1 MKYMV
6 IVTGCSGEKKP
17 SQEFM
22 AAMGKYNEELKK
34 AGVFLELEGLT
45 KAAAGTRVKFTGQK
59 RVVTD
64 GPFAESKELVGGF
77 WLWEC
82 KSKAEAIEWVKRA
95 PFEDALVEIREVQE
109 GFQESFEQACR
120 ELETAGARA

>member
-1 MKYMV
+1 MRFMV

-17 SQEFM
+17 SPEFM

-34 AGVFLELEGLT
+34 AGVFLALEGLT
-45 KAAAGTRVKFTGQK
+45 KVAEGTRVKFTGQK

-82 KSKAEAIEWVKRA
+82 KSKAEAIEWIKRA
-95 PFEDALVEIREVQE
+95 PFEDTLVEIREVQE
-109 GFQESFEQACR
+109 GFR
-120 ELETAGARA
+120 EALAEAYRGLETVGAGA